1 MTALTG
7 QQKSP
12 WILAGLLLGH
22 VMLMAYFA
30 RHPDS
35 EQSLLS
41 TWIMTG
47 FTPIVRGVDWGV
59 SKVTGGI
66 GGYADMRRAQERN
79 VELQARL
86 EELTQERDRAVERAA
101 DYEQLRS
108 QLALPTR
115 PQYAEL
121 AANVISRDTSLWFR
135 RLVIDRGS
143 SDGIR
148 RNMPVA
154 TATGIVGRV
163 ISVGPVHAVVQ
174 VITDKHAGV
183 GAMLQSSRAK
193 GEVRGL
199 DDGQCELQNIS
210 SSESIEVGETV
221 ITSGLDRIYPKGLVV
236 GRVERLEVDP
246 NASWHKIIIKPSA
259 PVDRIEQVF
268 VLLVDHKDLTVE
280 ETVSM

>member
-12 WILAGLLLGH
+12 WLLAGLLFGQVV
-22 VMLMAYFA
+22 VMAIFA
-30 RHPDS
+30 RHPES
-35 EQSLLS
+35 EQSLFG
-41 TWIMTG
+41 TWMMTA
-47 FTPIVRGVDWGV
+47 FTPIARGVDWGV

-66 GGYADMRRAQERN
+66 GGYTAMRGAQERN

-86 EELTQERDRAVERAA
+86 EELTEERDRAIERAA
-101 DYEQLRS
+101 EYDILRA

-135 RLVIDRGS
+135 RLIIDRGS

-183 GAMLQSSRAK
+183 GAMLQNSRAN
-193 GEVRGL
+193 GEIRGL
-199 DDGQCELQNIS
+199 DSGQCELQNIP
-210 SSESIEVGETV
+210 SSEVIEVGETV

-236 GRVERLEVDP
+236 GRIERLEVDP
-246 NASWHKIIIKPSA
+246 NASWHKIIVRPSA
-259 PVDRIEQVF
+259 PVDRVEQVF
-268 VLLVDHKDLTVE
+268 VLLVDQKDLTVE
-280 ETVSM
+280 EAASR